1 MGQNQIHF
9 LFLSFLQEN
18 GYQLIFLSARAI
30 SQASVTRQF
39 LVNLKQVIRHNAF
52 QLFRNRKCTVL
63 LLILANTRTEK
74 HCRMGLLLSL
84 LMVSFLRCFGKVM
97 CFLCNISYKYHD
109 LLILNDLLLILNFC
123 FSPVIRRA
131 PHEFKIACLEVSFMQ
146 FLYLEL
152 SCPLKYV

>member
-52 QLFRNRKCTVL
+52 QLFRNQKSTVL
-63 LLILANTRTEK
+63 LLILVSKYQDGKALPDGPVVISPD
-74 HCRMGLLLSL
+74 GLFPSL
-84 LMVSFLRCFGKVM
+84 FREGNVFPLQHIIQ
-97 CFLCNISYKYHD
+97 IS
-109 LLILNDLLLILNFC
+109 
-123 FSPVIRRA
+123 
-131 PHEFKIACLEVSFMQ
+131 
-146 FLYLEL
+146 
-152 SCPLKYV
+152 